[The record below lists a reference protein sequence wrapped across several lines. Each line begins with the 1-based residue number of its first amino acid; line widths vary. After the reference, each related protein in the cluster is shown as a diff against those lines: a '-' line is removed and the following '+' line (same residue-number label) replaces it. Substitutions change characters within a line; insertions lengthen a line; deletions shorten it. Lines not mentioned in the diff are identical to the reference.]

1 MLISGAFSRRQGLG
15 RLLAIAIKAYSALP
29 DVAAMNLALEPIPSL
44 DVRTGRRSRRRLAH
58 AQLRDFGR

>member
-29 DVAAMNLALEPIPSL
+29 DVAAMNLALEPIPRTGEL
-44 DVRTGRRSRRRLAH
+44 NGVRTEPV
-58 AQLRDFGR
+58 